1 MKIILTE
8 SESEEYFYNA
18 LCNGLG
24 WLCNGNGLLFDYIDK
39 EYDNAKEKLLRE
51 MKEKHGEGSYAVC
64 FEDVLME
71 ILRSG
76 GKLTIIDDE
85 GGAYTRSGITID
97 KGVIPY
103 WEIELKDVHER
114 VQNTQTSHLM
124 DMIEERD
131 DAITA
136 DVILQSVFFKDI
148 IFG

>member
-1 MKIILTE
+1 MKIILNE
-8 SESEEYFYNA
+8 SESEEYFYHA

-64 FEDVLME
+64 FEDILME

-76 GKLTIIDDE
+76 GKLTIVDEE
-85 GGAYTRSGITID
+85 GGRVKSSRS
-97 KGVIPY
+97 
-103 WEIELKDVHER
+103 IELKDVHER

-124 DMIEERD
+124 DMIEDRD

-136 DVILQSVFFKDI
+136 DVILQSVFFEDI